1 MYTLSTPHLSKL
13 LDKTFV
19 NNMKSANDT
28 TLKNLIPAA
37 DRKYNIWLRD
47 PIAIQILNK
56 EMAAQN

>member
-1 MYTLSTPHLSKL
+1 
-13 LDKTFV
+13 
-19 NNMKSANDT
+19 MKSANDT